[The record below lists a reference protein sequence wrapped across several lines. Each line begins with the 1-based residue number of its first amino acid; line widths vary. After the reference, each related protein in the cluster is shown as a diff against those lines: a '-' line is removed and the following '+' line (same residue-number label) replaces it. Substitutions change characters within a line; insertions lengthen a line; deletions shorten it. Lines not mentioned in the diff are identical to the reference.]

1 MQFLVR
7 FFRLRAR
14 SCISYHMVE
23 MIKKKKK
30 PVARNLNKKIQARE
44 TQQLQV
50 MSIEIYFKDI
60 NPPSLPSSLY
70 LKVWIHHWTV
80 YDLLMLLVQGA
91 TNRFDAGSER
101 KKKQNLIENTF
112 KFKGVLILQ
121 SEMTQV
127 LFTISFQHACSHA
140 SVLVSSNAL
149 LLETNP

>member
-23 MIKKKKK
+23 MIKKKK

-60 NPPSLPSSLY
+60 TPPPPPFIWRS
-70 LKVWIHHWTV
+70 
-80 YDLLMLLVQGA
+80 
-91 TNRFDAGSER
+91 GSTTE
-101 KKKQNLIENTF
+101 LF
-112 KFKGVLILQ
+112 
-121 SEMTQV
+121 MTY
-127 LFTISFQHACSHA
+127 
-140 SVLVSSNAL
+140 
-149 LLETNP
+149 